1 MLMALAGCAG
11 QSAFREANSLFAEG
25 QVEPGLAK
33 LEEAVRLDPRN
44 PEYRIALATRR
55 AALVAQ
61 YLAAGEAARREG
73 RLSESEQAYRQV
85 QGLDPHNAMARQGQ
99 EAVVTER
106 RHRQMV
112 AAAEALYKKGST
124 DKGSEADLTEALE
137 QLRPVLSENP
147 GQKDALN
154 LKARVDEA
162 RARFARPEAKLAAA
176 YRKPITLEFRDA
188 PLKAVFDVVSKVSGL
203 NFFFDKDIRPDLKAT
218 VLARNTSIE
227 DAVRLLLVTNQLEQ
241 KVLNE
246 NSILIYPSTPQK
258 LKEYQT
264 LSVRTFYLT
273 NADVKA
279 VSNTIK
285 TLVKTRD
292 LVIDERLGI
301 IMMRDTPEAIRMAE
315 RIVALQDLSD
325 PEVVLDVE
333 VLEVKRSRLQ
343 ELGVRWPGSLT
354 LSPLTTGTESVT
366 LSTLAH
372 LRPSTTKAVVGNMV
386 INANKEDQD
395 GDILANP
402 HIRVRNKE
410 KAKILIGDRVPIITT
425 TSTSTGF
432 VSESVNYV
440 DVGLKLEVE
449 PNIYLDEEVAI
460 KVNLE
465 VSSLVKEVIS
475 NSGTLSYQ
483 IGTRGAN
490 TVLRLKDGETQILA
504 GLINDEERSTANKVP
519 VLGDLPLAGR
529 LFGSNKEDK
538 QRSEILLSITPRIV
552 RSLRRPDLL
561 AAEFE
566 SGTESSVGAAPLRLS
581 SLEPAEAQAPAQRGT
596 AALQRPAAAAP
607 GSPAVL
613 PAAVAPG
620 AAAQGLASNA
630 APVPPPGAAAPAPA
644 PGLSPAAAP
653 GAAPPALPT
662 GNIPAA
668 LPAATSGAV
677 AAASAAPISMAWQ
690 APVQVR
696 VGEQFSAVLRVQ
708 SQAALRGLPLL
719 VGFDPQALQVVNV
732 QEGDFF
738 KQAGGRTSFNQRV
751 DPAQGKVFVAL
762 VRQNAAGT
770 DAGINGAGGLVML
783 TFKAVKPGPVKLQL
797 LSASPEP
804 PGGALQLPLEQAV
817 RVLP

>member
-1 MLMALAGCAG
+1 MNLPYRVALALAPRVLAVVLLALAGCAG
-11 QSAFREANSLFAEG
+11 NQAFNEANTLLAEG
-25 QVEPGLAK
+25 RIEPGLAK

-44 PEYRIALATRR
+44 TEYRIALASRR
-55 AALVAQ
+55 ASIVNR
-61 YLAAGEAARREG
+61 YLGEAETARREG
-73 RLSESEQAYRQV
+73 RLSDAEKSYRQV
-85 QGLDPHNAMARQGQ
+85 QGVDPQHPMARQGLD
-99 EAVVTER
+99 ALITER
-106 RHRQMV
+106 RHRQVV
-112 AAAEALYKKGST
+112 AAADALFKKGSET
-124 DKGSEADLTEALE
+124 DFSDALE

-154 LKARVDEA
+154 LKSRIDEA
-162 RARFARPEAKLAAA
+162 RAKLAKPEAKLAAA

-188 PLKAVFDVVSKVSGL
+188 PLKSVFDLVSKISGL

-241 KVLNE
+241 KILNE
-246 NSILIYPSTPQK
+246 NSILIYPATPQK
-258 LKEYQT
+258 IKDYQT

-301 IMMRDTPEAIRMAE
+301 LMMRDTPEAIRMAE

-325 PEVVLDVE
+325 PEVMLEVE
-333 VLEVKRSRLQ
+333 VLEIKRSRLL
-343 ELGVRWPGSLT
+343 EMGVQWPSTVTLSPLLAADSSLT
-354 LSPLTTGTESVT
+354 LSA
-366 LSTLAH
+366 LAH
-372 LRPSTTKAVVGNMV
+372 LRPSTTKAVIDDMT
-386 INANKEDQD
+386 IKARKEDGD
-395 GDILANP
+395 TDILANP
-402 HIRVRNKE
+402 RIRVRNKE
-410 KAKILIGDRVPIITT
+410 KAKILIGDRVPVITT

-432 VSESVNYV
+432 VSESVSYV

-475 NSGTLSYQ
+475 QSGSLSYQ

-504 GLINDEERSTANKVP
+504 GLINDEERNTANKVP
-519 VLGDLPLAGR
+519 GVGDLPVAGR
-529 LFGSNKEDK
+529 LFGSKKEDK

-566 SGTESSVGAAPLRLS
+566 SGTETNIGAAPLRLAT
-581 SLEPAEAQAPAQRGT
+581 LEPDKADPPPKPARVPRPAPAGVSAEALPPAS
-596 AALQRPAAAAP
+596 APAAAA
-607 GSPAVL
+607 AT
-613 PAAVAPG
+613 
-620 AAAQGLASNA
+620 
-630 APVPPPGAAAPAPA
+630 
-644 PGLSPAAAP
+644 
-653 GAAPPALPT
+653 ALH
-662 GNIPAA
+662 
-668 LPAATSGAV
+668 L
-677 AAASAAPISMAWQ
+677 AWQ
-690 APVQVR
+690 APAQVR
-696 VGEQFSAVLRVQ
+696 VGEQFSAVLQVQ
-708 SQAALRGLPLL
+708 SQGPLRGLPLL
-719 VGFDPQALQVVNV
+719 VGFDPQALQVVSV
-732 QEGDFF
+732 QEGAFF
-738 KQAGGRTSFNQRV
+738 KQGGATTSFNQRV

-762 VRQNAAGT
+762 VRQNPGGT
-770 DAGINGAGGLVML
+770 DAGVNGTGGVVTV
-783 TFKAVKPGPVKLQL
+783 TFKAVKPGAARLQL

-804 PGGALQLPLEQAV
+804 AAAVPALPIDQV
-817 RVLP
+817 VKVLP